1 MTTNTAIDYTKLA
14 DTAAKTYTTSRDA
27 RSRAIANLAVV
38 DSDRRGYQDIITA
51 DGHIDVPLFA
61 VWFTQDEKEEIAQR
75 TVEYYRAANKFEE
88 YTRGTMHYFEDAMV
102 ASTALALIAEVHRL
116 IHQDSDMGALLR
128 ELRDSE
134 EGQELAVY
142 PDFSKMF
149 SFVANFECRVNS
161 AKEALLDSASDTL
174 RKAMAPYNGDAV
186 TLMLIRFFRR
196 DTDEHGNLVY
206 DNHYFNLRNLPTL
219 HDVERNNNMRA
230 SESKLC
236 TYDTELTTGNYVE
249 ARERLSDSISR
260 ATKNMQERIKNGLGT
275 LGNYK
280 KTDTQR
286 ERTRHHDRH
295 HRHPRPRPTHRPPDK
310 LGCGP
315 RSERHAVVASLRGA
329 QDHREGRV
337 DQRRAHRRSILHCP
351 HPISRS
357 DHRVRLEE
365 AGLRRGTA
373 QARQDLH
380 RAHRPAQPPH
390 HAGARTRRSPP

>member
-1 MTTNTAIDYTKLA
+1 MTTNTTIDYTKLA
-14 DTAAKTYTTSRDA
+14 DTAAETYTTSRDA
-27 RSRAIANLAVV
+27 RSRAAANLAVV
-38 DSDRRGYQDIITA
+38 DSDRRSYQDIITA

-61 VWFTQDEKEEIAQR
+61 AWFTQDEKDEIAQR
-75 TVEYYRAANKFEE
+75 ASAYYRAANKFEE
-88 YTRGTMHYFEDAMV
+88 YTRGTMRYFEDAMV
-102 ASTALALIAEVHRL
+102 ASATLALIAEVHRL
-116 IHQDSDMGALLR
+116 VHQDSDMGALLR

-186 TLMLIRFFRR
+186 TLMLIRFFKR

-206 DNHYFNLRNLPTL
+206 DNHYFNLRNLPTV

-260 ATKNMQERIKNGLGT
+260 ATKNMQERIKN
-275 LGNYK
+275 
-280 KTDTQR
+280 
-286 ERTRHHDRH
+286 
-295 HRHPRPRPTHRPPDK
+295 
-310 LGCGP
+310 
-315 RSERHAVVASLRGA
+315 A
-329 QDHREGRV
+329 
-337 DQRRAHRRSILHCP
+337 
-351 HPISRS
+351 
-357 DHRVRLEE
+357 
-365 AGLRRGTA
+365 
-373 QARQDLH
+373 
-380 RAHRPAQPPH
+380 
-390 HAGARTRRSPP
+390 

>member
-1 MTTNTAIDYTKLA
+1 MTTNTTINYTRLA

-38 DSDRRGYQDIITA
+38 DNDRRGYQDIITA
-51 DGHIDVPLFA
+51 DGHIDVPIFN

-75 TVEYYRAANKFEE
+75 AAEYYRAANKFEE
-88 YTRGTMHYFEDAMV
+88 YTRGIMRYFEDAMV

-161 AKEALLDSASDTL
+161 AKGALLDSASDTL
-174 RKAMAPYNGDAV
+174 RKAMASYNGDAV

-219 HDVERNNNMRA
+219 HDVEVNNNMRA
-230 SESKLC
+230 TESKLC
-236 TYDTELTTGNYVE
+236 TYDTELTRGNYVE

-260 ATKNMQERIKNGLGT
+260 ATKNMQERIKN
-275 LGNYK
+275 
-280 KTDTQR
+280 
-286 ERTRHHDRH
+286 
-295 HRHPRPRPTHRPPDK
+295 
-310 LGCGP
+310 
-315 RSERHAVVASLRGA
+315 A
-329 QDHREGRV
+329 
-337 DQRRAHRRSILHCP
+337 
-351 HPISRS
+351 
-357 DHRVRLEE
+357 
-365 AGLRRGTA
+365 
-373 QARQDLH
+373 
-380 RAHRPAQPPH
+380 
-390 HAGARTRRSPP
+390 

>member
-1 MTTNTAIDYTKLA
+1 MTANAVDYAKLA
-14 DTAAKTYTTSRDA
+14 DDAADTYTSARDA
-27 RSRAIANLAVV
+27 LNRATVNLSVVAN
-38 DSDRRGYQDIITA
+38 DRDGYQDIVTA
-51 DGHIDVPLFA
+51 DGHIDVPLFNA
-61 VWFTQDEKEEIAQR
+61 WFTQDDKDEIAEQALA
-75 TVEYYRAANKFEE
+75 YYRAANAYKE
-88 YTRGTMHYFEDAMV
+88 YTQGTMQYFKDAMA
-102 ASTALALIAEVHRL
+102 ASVALALITEVHRL
-116 IHQDSDMGALLR
+116 THQEDDMGALLR

-249 ARERLSDSISR
+249 ARDRLSEAISN
-260 ATKNMQERIKNGLGT
+260 ATKNMSSRIKN
-275 LGNYK
+275 
-280 KTDTQR
+280 
-286 ERTRHHDRH
+286 
-295 HRHPRPRPTHRPPDK
+295 
-310 LGCGP
+310 
-315 RSERHAVVASLRGA
+315 A
-329 QDHREGRV
+329 
-337 DQRRAHRRSILHCP
+337 
-351 HPISRS
+351 
-357 DHRVRLEE
+357 
-365 AGLRRGTA
+365 
-373 QARQDLH
+373 
-380 RAHRPAQPPH
+380 
-390 HAGARTRRSPP
+390 